1 MSMLKVLQ
9 KSCATDGR
17 TDRQTDRFLF
27 WGSFAH
33 FGITTEVHYLPYL
46 HTLQMMMNS
55 SDDDAIAKGLH
66 PDFPL
71 SAKMHV

>member
-9 KSCATDGR
+9 KSCVIDR
-17 TDRQTDRFLF
+17 QTDRQTDFFFGR
-27 WGSFAH
+27 GFAH

-55 SDDDAIAKGLH
+55 SDDDAIAKALH